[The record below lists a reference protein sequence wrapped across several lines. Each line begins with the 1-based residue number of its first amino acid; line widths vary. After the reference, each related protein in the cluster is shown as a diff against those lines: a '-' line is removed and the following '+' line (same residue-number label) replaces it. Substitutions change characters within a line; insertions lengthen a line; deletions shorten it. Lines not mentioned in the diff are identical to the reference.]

1 MNKHYALIVKTGEAE
16 IRALEQTNVEV
27 LECLFPIIE
36 LTRGRKL
43 PSRKDSLKPTEQY
56 PFDNRLQKIK
66 EIFRGKEV
74 CLDITSD
81 ESLMNLKI
89 NSLYNP
95 NNGYENWI
103 NFLIDLKAENI
114 FKEIIPCIIINS
126 EDDQLEENLLLQ
138 VKSLKNHFSSII
150 YRSNIFDE
158 NCYIDLELLKDELQD
173 VNLFIVIDSE
183 YVVQAAQHAYSL
195 KVEARI
201 ANLQKIIN
209 QSAKFIISATS
220 FPNNISEIGND
231 SNDSF
236 RLCEVEIF
244 NHIMLSFNSPK
255 HNDIIYSDYGSI
267 NPVRN
272 DTISMARGWI
282 PRIDVPLPN
291 EIFYFRQR
299 RPKGVSQYSTTY
311 NAVARTVVNSSKFPR
326 MLSENWG
333 IQQIVNCSNG
343 DSPASNPA
351 FWISVRMCIHIEQQ
365 VRRLNLL
372 DDIL

>member
-16 IRALEQTNVEV
+16 IKALEQTNIKV
-27 LECLFPIIE
+27 LDCLFPIIE

-43 PSRKDSLKPTEQY
+43 PLSKDSLKPAEQY

-66 EIFRGKEV
+66 DIFRGRDV
-74 CLDITSD
+74 CFDITSD
-81 ESLMNLKI
+81 ESLMNMKI
-89 NSLYNP
+89 ESFYNP
-95 NNGYENWI
+95 HNGYENWI
-103 NFLIDLKAENI
+103 NFLVGLKGENI
-114 FKEIIPCIIINS
+114 FKEIIPSIIINS
-126 EDDQLEENLLLQ
+126 DDKQLEDNLLLQ
-138 VKSLKNHFSSII
+138 VRSLKKDFSSII
-150 YRSNIFDE
+150 FRSNIFDD
-158 NCYIDLELLKDELQD
+158 NCYSDLELLKEELKGISF
-173 VNLFIVIDSE
+173 LIVIDSE
-183 YVVQAAQHAYSL
+183 YVVQAAQHAYSE
-195 KVEARI
+195 KIAARI
-201 ANLQKIIN
+201 SNMQKIID
-209 QSAKFIISATS
+209 QSTKFIISATS

-244 NHIMLSFNSPK
+244 NYIKTVTNIINK
-255 HNDIIYSDYGSI
+255 QGIIYSDYGSI

-272 DTISMARGWI
+272 DNISMARGWI

-299 RPKGVSQYSTTY
+299 RPKGVSQYSGTY
-311 NAVARTVVNSSKFPR
+311 NSVARTVVNSRKFPNT
-326 MLSENWG
+326 LFENWG
-333 IQQIVNCSNG
+333 IQQIINCSNG

-372 DDIL
+372 N